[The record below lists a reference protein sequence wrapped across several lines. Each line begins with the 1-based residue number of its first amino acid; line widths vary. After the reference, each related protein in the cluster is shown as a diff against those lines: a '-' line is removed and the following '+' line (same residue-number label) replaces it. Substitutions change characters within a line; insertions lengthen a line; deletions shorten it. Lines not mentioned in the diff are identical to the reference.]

1 MTLRSS
7 STAPRSSSLSV
18 KESSNSSSA
27 SMSSCS
33 CEERGGKKLKVFCMT
48 DFKTRQ
54 SHRALTENCNKHDTD
69 NLSRSYPGEVAGLGA
84 AELQA
89 VPLQRALTCREAAQ
103 RAAAILQDVGQFG
116 LQPLNGGSCSGR
128 GVHRCR
134 FRGTHG
140 PTPPSH
146 PTEAP
151 LHAQVALSSAHH
163 LPHGAPQSPCS

>member
-1 MTLRSS
+1 MTQITS
-7 STAPRSSSLSV
+7 PLS
-18 KESSNSSSA
+18 
-27 SMSSCS
+27 
-33 CEERGGKKLKVFCMT
+33 
-48 DFKTRQ
+48 Q
-54 SHRALTENCNKHDTD
+54 
-69 NLSRSYPGEVAGLGA
+69 SYPGEVAGLGA

-89 VPLQRALTCREAAQ
+89 VPLQRALTCCEAAQ